1 MGPVPAGVRILVVDD
16 DPDLRDLIGMRLGAA
31 GYAVALAA
39 SGEEA
44 LVCFAAERPRVVVTD
59 LRMDGMDGHALFD
72 RLHALAPSLP
82 VIILTAHGTIP
93 DAVAATQRGVF
104 SFLTKPF
111 DGKELLAR
119 VAEAVA
125 LSPPI
130 AMADD
135 ESEWQAGI
143 VSASPAMDELL
154 RQARRVAEHHDPLL
168 ITGPRG
174 VGKEM
179 LARVVHAA
187 GPRARKPFVALRC
200 GTLSGDAHPEALLA
214 NALGSAAGGTLFFD
228 DIGELSADVQVRLL
242 PLVREAGMFAGK
254 PDQAAKRPD
263 VRIIA
268 AATQSLEPAVR
279 AGNFRSDLYYSLG
292 QSSLAVPPLDERR
305 EDIPLLVAEFTRRWV
320 AKTPGVGRGFAPGAV
335 AQLYE
340 APWPGNVRQLRS
352 IVEQALRQTVTP
364 LVPASL
370 VRRLMREEN
379 EREMATFDDARRSF
393 EYRYLVDLLTATS
406 GNVARAARIAGRNR
420 TEFYKLLARHQIE
433 PAAFK

>member
-1 MGPVPAGVRILVVDD
+1 MEPMTSGVRILVVDD
-16 DPDLRDLIGMRLGAA
+16 DPDLRDLIGMRLSAA
-31 GYAVALAA
+31 GYVVALAA

-44 LVCFAAERPRVVVTD
+44 LASFVAERPRVVITD
-59 LRMDGMDGHALFD
+59 LRMDGMDGHALFE

-104 SFLTKPF
+104 GFLTKPF

-119 VAEAVA
+119 VADAVA
-125 LSPPI
+125 LSPPL
-130 AMADD
+130 ALNEESAD
-135 ESEWQAGI
+135 WQAGI

-154 RQARRVAEHHDPLL
+154 RQARRIAAHHDPLL
-168 ITGPRG
+168 VIGPRG
-174 VGKEM
+174 VGKEAI
-179 LARVVHAA
+179 ARVVHAA
-187 GPRARKPFVALRC
+187 GPRAKKPFVALRC
-200 GTLSGDAHPEALLA
+200 SALGADAHPEVMLAEALQ
-214 NALGSAAGGTLFFD
+214 AASGGTLFLD
-228 DIGELSADVQVRLL
+228 GIGELPADIQVRLL
-242 PLVREAGMFAGK
+242 PLVREAGIFGEK
-254 PDQAAKRPD
+254 QNPAAKRLD

-268 AATQSLEPAVR
+268 AATHSLEPDVR

-305 EDIPLLVAEFTRRWV
+305 EDIPLLVAEFTRRWL
-320 AKTPGVGRGFAPGAV
+320 AKSAGIGRGFAPGAV
-335 AQLYE
+335 AHLYE

-352 IVEQALRQTVTP
+352 IVDQALGQTVTP

-379 EREMATFDDARRSF
+379 EREMETFDDARRSF
-393 EYRYLVDLLTATS
+393 EYRYLIDLLTATS

-420 TEFYKLLARHQIE
+420 TEFYKLLARHHIE